1 MTKQIFWKSAKLQ
14 DFIDADVL
22 DWIEGVGE
30 ISTQYEKKFINAFG
44 EAMKQQSSGEKN
56 ERLS

>member
-1 MTKQIFWKSAKLQ
+1 MTKRIFWKSATSQ

-30 ISTQYEKKFINAFG
+30 ISNQYEQKFVNAFG
-44 EAMKQQSSGEKN
+44 EAMKQQSGGEKK
-56 ERLS
+56 

>member
-1 MTKQIFWKSAKLQ
+1 MTKRIFWKSAKLQ

-30 ISTQYEKKFINAFG
+30 ISNQYEKNFVNAFG
-44 EAMKQQSSGEKN
+44 KALQQKSGGEK
-56 ERLS
+56 